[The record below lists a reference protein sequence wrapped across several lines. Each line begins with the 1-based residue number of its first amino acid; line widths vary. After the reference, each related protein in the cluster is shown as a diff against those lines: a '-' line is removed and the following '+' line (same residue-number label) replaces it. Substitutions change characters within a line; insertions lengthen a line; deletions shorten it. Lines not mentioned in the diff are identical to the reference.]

1 MDEITRRMRHI
12 TEELQEM
19 QERLQDALLEGP
31 IGPENIG
38 PAGEPVSIEEV
49 KDFKT
54 GIDQMRQFLWFFVE
68 AVSDDDTGEK
78 LIQLLRHA
86 ARPDSR
92 AASTL
97 DQMSSASDYAILHCP
112 IPPNRKPN

>member
-1 MDEITRRMRHI
+1 MDDITRRMRHI

-19 QERLQDALLEGP
+19 QQRLQEALLEGP

-38 PAGEPVSIEEV
+38 PPEDPVSLEEV

-68 AVSDDDTGEK
+68 AVDDDTGEK

-86 ARPDSR
+86 ARTDNR
-92 AASTL
+92 VLGTL
-97 DQMSSASDYAILHCP
+97 DQINSASDYAILHCH

>member
-1 MDEITRRMRHI
+1 VDDITRRMRHI

-19 QERLQDALLEGP
+19 QQRLQEALLEGP
-31 IGPENIG
+31 IGPDTIG
-38 PAGEPVSIEEV
+38 PAGDPVSVEEV

-68 AVSDDDTGEK
+68 AVADDDTGEK

-86 ARPDSR
+86 AGTDSR
-92 AASTL
+92 VARTL
-97 DQMSSASDYAILHCP
+97 EQMSSASDYALLHCN